1 MLIASYLILVT
12 TLTFCL
18 GAGQAMED
26 GWVLGRA
33 LSEHL
38 SGVKKSHFQTLE
50 STARLYQTVRLPR
63 AQNTQATSRAAGNT
77 YEMQT
82 EEMLERTFEEC
93 IPIIAELTR
102 ERMKFVWEEDLDAA
116 YEKIR
121 DELDGRGLTGDG
133 SSPIAAK
140 KAVVPEIS
148 AVSIE
153 AQ

>member
-1 MLIASYLILVT
+1 MYLNQLLT
-12 TLTFCL
+12 TNL

-38 SGVKKSHFQTLE
+38 SGVSNGHFDTLE
-50 STARLYQTVRLPR
+50 STAQLYQNVRLPR
-63 AQNTQATSRAAGNT
+63 AQKTQVTSRAAGNT
-77 YEMQT
+77 YEMQS
-82 EEMLERTFEEC
+82 EEMLDKTFEDC
-93 IPIIAELTR
+93 IPIIAEQTR

-121 DELDGRGLTGDG
+121 DGLDVNDLKRSTV
-133 SSPIAAK
+133 AAE
-140 KAVVPEIS
+140 KATVPEVS

>member
-1 MLIASYLILVT
+1 
-12 TLTFCL
+12 
-18 GAGQAMED
+18 MED

-38 SGVKKSHFQTLE
+38 SGAKNSHFNTLE

-63 AQNTQATSRAAGNT
+63 AQKTQATSRAAGNT
-77 YEMQT
+77 YEMQS
-82 EEMLERTFEEC
+82 EEMLDKTFEEC
-93 IPIIAELTR
+93 IPIIAEQTR

-121 DELDGRGLTGDG
+121 DELDGRDLNG
-133 SSPIAAK
+133 STAAAE
-140 KAVVPEIS
+140 KATVPEVAS
-148 AVSIE
+148 VSIE